1 SRPSPD
7 PQAAASTF
15 QVQSSGVR
23 PHAPNKRAAFYLG
36 TVLPAAFGW
45 TGFALGAAGLA
56 NRRALPAAA
65 FALSVIALLAPLQI
79 PYARYAS
86 PLLPPHLRAP
96 VPTLAGSSRPWGE
109 LVGKGATGWEAL
121 GSALVQRW

>member
-1 SRPSPD
+1 MVSARTHR
-7 PQAAASTF
+7 AAAAVPRGILERRAVARGAVWSE
-15 QVQSSGVR
+15 
-23 PHAPNKRAAFYLG
+23 RAAFFCG
-36 TVLPAAFGW
+36 RVLPAAFGW

-65 FALSVIALLAPLQI
+65 FALSVIALLVPLQI

-109 LVGKGATGWEAL
+109 LVGKGATG
-121 GSALVQRW
+121 